1 MDYMYICMY
10 IYICMYVC
18 LRKTDLLSIVKRSL
32 LVGDSFGLYC
42 PIYLYTYICILLIII
57 TYEVSLY

>member
-1 MDYMYICMY
+1 MDNMYIWIICIYVCIY

-42 PIYLYTYICILLIII
+42 PIYLYIYIHTYVYC
-57 TYEVSLY
+57 